1 MRCDQ
6 YLREGEETKLPE
18 DLRGTRENIGGIQM
32 LDYNAD
38 HYCPVYKKVICA
50 DLCYDSVCCLNGE
63 FKISSTKEL
72 AVIEDID
79 EARKVCEDCPYSDL
93 GGGMDEW
100 VPDF

>member
-1 MRCDQ
+1 
-6 YLREGEETKLPE
+6 
-18 DLRGTRENIGGIQM
+18 M
-32 LDYNAD
+32 LDYNAG

-72 AVIEDID
+72 AVIIEDID

-93 GGGMDEW
+93 GGGTDEW

>member
-1 MRCDQ
+1 
-6 YLREGEETKLPE
+6 
-18 DLRGTRENIGGIQM
+18 M

-72 AVIEDID
+72 AVIIEDI
-79 EARKVCEDCPYSDL
+79 ETARKICEDCPYSDL
-93 GGGMDEW
+93 GGMDEW

>member
-1 MRCDQ
+1 
-6 YLREGEETKLPE
+6 
-18 DLRGTRENIGGIQM
+18 M

-50 DLCYDSVCCLNGE
+50 DLCYDSLCCLNGE

-79 EARKVCEDCPYSDL
+79 EAERFVKTAHTATSAAWTSGCRISNAL
-93 GGGMDEW
+93 HLQTQQ
-100 VPDF
+100 